1 MVPPLAQRG
10 SNSIDVNIIR
20 TEAVS
25 SDLLDAAPDRRCDAL
40 RAVVTDNRVRPGDTI
55 YNHRSLA
62 FGGTVARHGLTL
74 IVAAAVCL
82 GGGVAGPTAAAL
94 AGPPPAASAA
104 TLTPLPPP
112 GQPVVSELTPT
123 SARLTWTRPAGPVFR
138 YQMKQFVDGAWQ
150 GYASMPFNTF
160 VVDLTPGGTRTFAV
174 QAHALVGS
182 GYTSSELSPPVT
194 VTAPWD

>member
-1 MVPPLAQRG
+1 
-10 SNSIDVNIIR
+10 
-20 TEAVS
+20 
-25 SDLLDAAPDRRCDAL
+25 
-40 RAVVTDNRVRPGDTI
+40 VV
-55 YNHRSLA
+55 RSGFSLV
-62 FGGTVARHGLTL
+62 F
-74 IVAAAVCL
+74 AAAI
-82 GGGVAGPTAAAL
+82 AL
-94 AGPPPAASAA
+94 AGGAAGPADATLSGAPASASA
-104 TLTPLPPP
+104 SAGTLTPLPPP
-112 GQPVVSELTPT
+112 GQPVVSELTST

-194 VTAPWD
+194 VTGPMALTILSPQIQHWP